1 MVMLSFQD
9 SVRLLGR
16 YNISYC
22 KNKIVKSK
30 EEAVKAAKILG
41 FPVVMKLVSEG
52 VLHKTDVGAVK
63 IALGD
68 VESVE
73 DAFDYFRKHFSNG
86 QVIVQKAA
94 QGLEVIVGAK
104 RDSQFGPTVV
114 FGLGGIFVEAI
125 KDVSLRVAPITRGDA
140 LEMIHDLKSSVILE
154 GARGRKPVDIN
165 QLADIL
171 LKVSKLMM
179 KNKKIKELDL
189 NPIIINE
196 KSASVVDVRVIV

>member
-140 LEMIHDLKSSVILE
+140 LEMIRGLRSSVILE
-154 GARGRKPVDIN
+154 GARGRKPVNIN
-165 QLADIL
+165 KLVDIL
-171 LKVSKLMM
+171 LGVSKLMM
-179 KNKKIKELDL
+179 KNKKIREIDL
-189 NPIIINE
+189 NPVLVNDKDAI
-196 KSASVVDVRVIV
+196 VVDVRVIV